1 MRRLCGSTLETTPK
15 LRKHL
20 PPQRAFSGWYPRLLL
35 MYNLILAVT
44 SSRIFHKGK
53 KCSPKTS
60 WFAQLFHR
68 AMHFS
73 PLELSE
79 ANAGYTGSIIF
90 PIIKSFR
97 VFLLYIVVDQ
107 LPLSFYWIQNF
118 KNKQLFDT
126 EVLYFMS
133 KLKS

>member
-1 MRRLCGSTLETTPK
+1 MRRLCGSTLKTTPK

-97 VFLLYIVVDQ
+97 VFLLYCCWLVVCHYR
-107 LPLSFYWIQNF
+107 FIGF
-118 KNKQLFDT
+118 KI
-126 EVLYFMS
+126 
-133 KLKS
+133 LKINNYLIPKYYTSCRS

>member
-1 MRRLCGSTLETTPK
+1 MVQHWKQHQNLENTS
-15 LRKHL
+15 HHNGHF
-20 PPQRAFSGWYPRLLL
+20 RAGTQGLL

-53 KCSPKTS
+53 KCSPKTN

-97 VFLLYIVVDQ
+97 VFLLYIVVD
-107 LPLSFYWIQNF
+107 
-118 KNKQLFDT
+118 
-126 EVLYFMS
+126 
-133 KLKS
+133 